1 MSLSPGAKL
10 GFVIILQTEGNT
22 MIHSITS
29 RGFARVDFTDR
40 YGVECSLQQS
50 SLATEDAIWLG
61 CNEPSPRRLAPGQG
75 WQPVTLPEGTQ
86 CDTRMHL
93 NRDQVAKLVVALQ
106 HWLVSGHFQP
116 PTQQY

>member
-1 MSLSPGAKL
+1 
-10 GFVIILQTEGNT
+10 

-40 YGVECSLQQS
+40 YGVACSLQQS